1 MHSKGN
7 PSFFCYRADK
17 YNSNPSNLMMAAANP
32 VITAPLQHLYP
43 HPHHPIADKKAM
55 KALPVGKI
63 KHRDVSS
70 SVYCANN
77 IFLLI

>member
-1 MHSKGN
+1 
-7 PSFFCYRADK
+7 
-17 YNSNPSNLMMAAANP
+17 MMAAANP

-63 KHRDVSS
+63 KPREFPAQFTVQTI
-70 SVYCANN
+70 Y
-77 IFLLI
+77 FY